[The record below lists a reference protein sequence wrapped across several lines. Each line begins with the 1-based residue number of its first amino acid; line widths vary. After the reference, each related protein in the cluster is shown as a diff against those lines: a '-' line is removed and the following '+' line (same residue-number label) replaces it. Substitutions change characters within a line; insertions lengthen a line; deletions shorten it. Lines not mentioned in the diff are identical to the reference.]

1 MSVVTFNSDQFDWS
15 YYEHNNSWIAKSI
28 TKLSTGGAQTIAI
41 VSSETG
47 VTRVFNFDAEFTEL
61 LSYSLI
67 YNNRKRKFRGDPKI
81 TIQII
86 NHE

>member
-47 VTRVFNFDAEFTEL
+47 VTRVFNFDEEYEL